1 MATLDRVKQY
11 ADQLLDCLRDEFNL
25 LPSAVRPGNY
35 EHVAGTLF
43 VEDIDPFFGGRDKC
57 CIGTGWVRV
66 GDTFPSRN
74 FPEPDVFESGA
85 CDPQGWAQVI
95 DVGVARCYPGY
106 GNPGGPTQA
115 QHLAARDQ
123 DLLDLMTIKKAIC
136 CWGAGMVPKRN
147 GYQVS
152 SISVTGPGV
161 CISRIAQLTV
171 AVGRCDCR

>member
-11 ADQLLDCLRDEFNL
+11 ADQLLVCLEEEFGL
-25 LPSAVRPGNY
+25 LPVEVRPGNY

-74 FPEPDVFESGA
+74 FPEPDTLESGP
-85 CDPQGWAQVI
+85 CDPQGWAQI
-95 DVGVARCYPGY
+95 LDVGVARCHPGY
-106 GNPGGPTQA
+106 GNPQGPTEA
-115 QHLAARDQ
+115 DLLAARDQ

-136 CWGAGMVPKRN
+136 CWAAGMVPKN
-147 GYQVS
+147 NLYQVS
-152 SISVTGPGV
+152 GITVVGPSGA
-161 CISRIAQLTV
+161 CLSRVAQLV
-171 AVGRCDCR
+171 VSIGKCC